1 MAKILFIDRSAIL
14 REIAIKLFE
23 HYDHEVIVTNDPK
36 EALELFETH
45 QPQLVVAEYK
55 LPRITDLCLKSAVNK
70 MRQKSKIF
78 LLVDGNV
85 FSPIEEAS
93 LHGVDM
99 VFGKPFQLADILN
112 HL

>member
-1 MAKILFIDRSAIL
+1 MAKILFIDRSASL
-14 REIAIKLFE
+14 REIATMLFQS
-23 HYDHEVIVTNDPK
+23 YGHETIVTNDPV
-36 EALELFETH
+36 EALKLFEDH
-45 QPQLVVAEYK
+45 QPQIVVAEYK

-85 FSPIEEAS
+85 FSPQGESS

-99 VFGKPFQLADILN
+99 IFGKPFQPADILK